1 LRFNF
6 KDIEPKT
13 LVIEQIDNML
23 SKFKVES
30 RRTLLIENGIL
41 IISISYSISYKLTNF
56 SGVKLIDYCDW
67 QLLSLMP
74 ERK

>member
-13 LVIEQIDNML
+13 LVIELIDNIL

-67 QLLSLMP
+67 ELVSLMP